1 MREAKKS
8 SMKKWLRQVGAD
20 TWGLGGCLGGCLGGV
35 GWFLGGL
42 RGCLGGLFRGFWG
55 VIRGLL

>member
-20 TWGLGGCLGGCLGGV
+20 TWGLGGSLGVLLRGCWVVLRGCLGGAW
-35 GWFLGGL
+35 WFLGGL
-42 RGCLGGLFRGFWG
+42 RGGWG
-55 VIRGLL
+55 C